1 MKYYSYNR
9 NGEYVGTGIARPSP
23 LEPNIFLLPAL
34 ATFVEPPATQNNEV
48 AIFANGRWSTI
59 PDYRGQT
66 AYSSNGQKKVVTD
79 IGELSENWTLTAPPS
94 QWHKLNAENEWVLDT
109 TKKQE
114 LITAI
119 RANID
124 ADTDAKILNDFKIEG
139 VGFKLSLENQMNY
152 KAEYELR
159 DVLTYPHKVKSIDG
173 YHQFRDAAEYHL
185 FYLSA
190 VAFIRSTIEAG
201 WDAKDALEGLTTE
214 ELIDLL

>member
-1 MKYYSYNR
+1 MNKMYYSKQ
-9 NGEYVGTGIARPSP
+9 TGGFYSREIHGDNIPPDAVEIS
-23 LEPNIFLLPAL
+23 LERWQQLLSAQSTGQTIQPG
-34 ATFVEPPATQNNEV
+34 
-48 AIFANGRWSTI
+48 ANGV
-59 PDYRGQT
+59 P
-66 AYSSNGQKKVVTD
+66 
-79 IGELSENWTLTAPPS
+79 ELLDAPPS
-94 QWHKLNAENEWVLDT
+94 QWHKLNAENEWVPDT

-159 DVLTYPHKVKSIDG
+159 DVLTYPHKVKSIDD
-173 YHQFRDAAEYHL
+173 YHYFQDAAEYHL

-190 VAFIRSTIEAG
+190 VAFIRTTIEAG